1 MQGPTLNSS
10 GLVSS
15 SLHVPCLCL
24 LGALCWSALAPE
36 REVENQQGC
45 YSHAASARH
54 TRRRRRRSFVSGML
68 RAVLIG
74 SGSSGS
80 SFLLIARDLL
90 YYGLVAAWHRLR
102 SALGPPPPP
111 CPPLPAAEALDGE
124 SLLSIVI
131 PTFNE
136 AGTIA
141 EVVRSA
147 LRDARVEVI
156 ISDGGSRDGT
166 QEQARAAGARVLPPW

>member
-1 MQGPTLNSS
+1 MRGKRGRWPREKRSGPAAW
-10 GLVSS
+10 
-15 SLHVPCLCL
+15 H
-24 LGALCWSALAPE
+24 ALAS
-36 REVENQQGC
+36 RCRG
-45 YSHAASARH
+45 ASRP
-54 TRRRRRRSFVSGML
+54 SSSGML
-68 RAVLIG
+68 RAVLVG

-80 SFLLIARDLL
+80 SFLLIARDLI

-102 SALGPPPPP
+102 GALAPPPP

-136 AGTIA
+136 ADTID

-147 LRDARVEVI
+147 LRDAHVEVI

-166 QEQARAAGARVLPPW
+166 QERARAAGARVLLPW

>member
-10 GLVSS
+10 ALVSS

-36 REVENQQGC
+36 REVENQQG
-45 YSHAASARH
+45 SQRRGSRGIA
-54 TRRRRRRSFVSGML
+54 RRRRRRSFVSGML